1 MKNNMA
7 DFDYDKIKDME
18 YDPNRG
24 RYVGKN
30 GEEFHVTPYS
40 NGTGYKYDYYDRS
53 PYGNAPHNQTHVK
66 SDLNENW
73 SRTDNDMEK

>member
-24 RYVGKN
+24 CYVGKN

-40 NGTGYKYDYYDRS
+40 NGSGYKYDYYDRS
-53 PYGNAPHNQTHVK
+53 PYGNAPIIRH
-66 SDLNENW
+66 
-73 SRTDNDMEK
+73 M